1 MYILNISAEKGRS
14 SGIGQNTLEI
24 TNSFSTNGPKLLI
37 LLFLKS
43 MAYKWHLNT
52 TKLKPTN
59 QQIFFFFLSLWK
71 RLKTDVIAAYLSEF
85 YEMLSF
91 SPSPVFPIFL
101 SSVAW
106 FSKTFIICADYA
118 LPFPVFPIPPCN
130 HYQYHTE
137 AIKRRQERNN
147 LNTMF
152 SVVPF

>member
-59 QQIFFFFLSLWK
+59 QQIFFFF
-71 RLKTDVIAAYLSEF
+71 
-85 YEMLSF
+85 
-91 SPSPVFPIFL
+91 PV
-101 SSVAW
+101 VMEE
-106 FSKTFIICADYA
+106 T
-118 LPFPVFPIPPCN
+118 
-130 HYQYHTE
+130 
-137 AIKRRQERNN
+137 
-147 LNTMF
+147 
-152 SVVPF
+152 